1 MAEYPRG
8 GQGVKMPSSHSYLTW
23 TKGLVIEPKAELQNC
38 DTDFM
43 AREQGQHSRLLGR
56 EHLRPQEM

>member
-23 TKGLVIEPKAELQNC
+23 TKGLVIEPKAELPNC

-43 AREQGQHSRLLGR
+43 ARERGQHS
-56 EHLRPQEM
+56 